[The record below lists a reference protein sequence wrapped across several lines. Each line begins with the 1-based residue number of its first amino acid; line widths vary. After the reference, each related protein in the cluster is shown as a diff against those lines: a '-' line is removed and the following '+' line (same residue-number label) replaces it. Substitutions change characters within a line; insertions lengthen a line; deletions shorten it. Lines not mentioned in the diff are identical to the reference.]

1 MWGLVLVIAT
11 LVVLMRETS
20 RQCEAGLG
28 LLWLMVFIAPVLHL
42 VPFGTIAAE
51 RYLYVPMLGLAA
63 LFGAGVSVAIETSER
78 RAPLVKGAV
87 VCPPCARPW

>member
-1 MWGLVLVIAT
+1 
-11 LVVLMRETS
+11 MRETS

-51 RYLYVPMLGLAA
+51 RYLYVPMLGFAA

-78 RAPLVKGAV
+78 RLPWSRARWCA
-87 VCPPCARPW
+87 CSCARPW